1 MCAIGA
7 PGRSALLP
15 SRALAG
21 AAAAAAG
28 AAPPRT
34 ALARGLPAL
43 RRLDHLAV
51 DPAGARTRPAAAGAL
66 APPLLR
72 SPALGAIPAAGAS
85 ATAAGAAAAATPAAL
100 AATASTTAAGGLPT
114 AARAV
119 RTAQVLELLGLQ
131 ALAGAGALGQRAL
144 RLAGDVEIGEQVLR
158 GRVGLP
164 GLGGLQPQL
173 AGDEGPAREVLLV
186 HERDRGALLARTAG
200 AAGAVEVGLV
210 VVRAVPVHHVGDVGD
225 VDAAGGVVGRDQ
237 HVDLAV
243 AE

>member
-1 MCAIGA
+1 AHPAAGVRTRTRSADHRRQRLPRHGEGQRARGEPHRRRGARGDRGARHERHPDPALLRPAETGRDRLRPAGAGGDRQRPLIPRIRGRCDMCAIGA

-66 APPLLR
+66 APALLGSR
-72 SPALGAIPAAGAS
+72 ALGGIRARGAAATLAAAS
-85 ATAAGAAAAATPAAL
+85 ATAAGAAAAPTTAAL

-144 RLAGDVEIGEQVLR
+144 RLAGD
-158 GRVGLP
+158 
-164 GLGGLQPQL
+164 
-173 AGDEGPAREVLLV
+173 
-186 HERDRGALLARTAG
+186 
-200 AAGAVEVGLV
+200 
-210 VVRAVPVHHVGDVGD
+210 
-225 VDAAGGVVGRDQ
+225 
-237 HVDLAV
+237 
-243 AE
+243 

>member
-1 MCAIGA
+1 
-7 PGRSALLP
+7 SALLR
-15 SRALAG
+15 SRALAGAAG

-34 ALARGLPAL
+34 ALARGLPGL

-51 DPAGARTRPAAAGAL
+51 DPARARARPAAAGTL
-66 APPLLR
+66 APALLGAR
-72 SPALGAIPAAGAS
+72 ALGGIRARGAAATLAAAS
-85 ATAAGAAAAATPAAL
+85 ATSAGGAAAPTAAAL
-100 AATASTTAAGGLPT
+100 AAAAVTTAAGGLP
-114 AARAV
+114 AAAGAV

-131 ALAGAGALGQRAL
+131 SLTGAGALGERAL
-144 RLAGDVEIGEQVLR
+144 GLAGDVEIGEQVLR

-173 AGDEGPAREVLLV
+173 AGDEGPARQVLPV
-186 HERDRGALLARTAG
+186 HEGDRGALLARTAG

-225 VDAAGGVVGRDQ
+225 VDAAGGDVGR
-237 HVDLAV
+237 
-243 AE
+243 